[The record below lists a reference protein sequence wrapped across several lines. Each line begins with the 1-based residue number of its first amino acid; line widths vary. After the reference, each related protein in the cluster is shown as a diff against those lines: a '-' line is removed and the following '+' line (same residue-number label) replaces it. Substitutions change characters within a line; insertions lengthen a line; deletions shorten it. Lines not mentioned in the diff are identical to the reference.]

1 MNLTDSVAFASR
13 KIAQTKLHKVS
24 EALRRY
30 YPRKSGST
38 MIGNFDGDLRMNV
51 DRASFV
57 SSAIYWRGYHSPEA
71 ANLLR
76 HHLRPNMT
84 FVDVGANLGEI
95 TLLAAKRLTEGR
107 VLAFE
112 PMPRAFAELSRNV
125 ALNNLTGVE
134 LFNIGLFDKTASLP
148 MYQKKDIIFGT
159 INEGVP
165 SLFPAGDDPQNV
177 MVPLRRFDD
186 VAHECGLAR
195 LDVMKI
201 DVEGA
206 ELMVLRGAECFIK
219 RFRPLIIVE
228 LCDVNLQKA
237 GYTVEELVNYFGSLQ
252 YDVQTLDDCGVR
264 PLLCDAVCFPRES
277 PHWKACLQGTIRLQT
292 VKAVRG
298 LRQHPANDERD

>member
-13 KIAQTKLHKVS
+13 KISQTKLHKVS

-38 MIGNFDGDLRMNV
+38 IIRNFDGDLRMYV

-57 SSAIYWRGYHSPEA
+57 SSAIYWRGYHSTET
-71 ANLLR
+71 ANVLK
-76 HHLRPNMT
+76 HHLRPDMT

-95 TLLAAKRLTEGR
+95 TLLAAKRLREGR

-112 PMPRAFAELSRNV
+112 PMPQAFAELSRNV
-125 ALNNLTGVE
+125 ALNNLTNVE

-159 INEGVP
+159 LNEGVP
-165 SLFPAGDDPQNV
+165 SLFSAGNDPQEAT
-177 MVPLRRFDD
+177 VPLRRLND
-186 VAHECGLAR
+186 VAHESGLTR

-206 ELMVLRGAECFIK
+206 ELMVLRGAECLIK

-237 GYTVEELVNYFGSLQ
+237 GYSVGELINYFGSLE

-277 PHWKACLQGTIRLQT
+277 PHWAASLQGSVRLQS
-292 VKAVRG
+292 VG
-298 LRQHPANDERD
+298 LGYK